1 MAFLNSIL
9 KNSSNHKIPF
19 EHWELNQPLTDG
31 QVQEIVNADIANPIE
46 HNLNYDG
53 TRAIDGGEGKFRE
66 GISDGGKALKFRC
79 FVTKENSNQFP
90 NLVEFIKELQTPST
104 YKKISEMINK
114 DLSNSYVRVEVIC
127 DRKGFWLNH
136 IAILKRN

>member
-9 KNSSNHKIPF
+9 KNSSNHKTPF

-53 TRAIDGGEGKFRE
+53 TRAIDGGEGKFRDCLLYT
-66 GISDGGKALKFRC
+66 S
-79 FVTKENSNQFP
+79 
-90 NLVEFIKELQTPST
+90 PSP
-104 YKKISEMINK
+104 
-114 DLSNSYVRVEVIC
+114 R
-127 DRKGFWLNH
+127 DRTRSRMPSS
-136 IAILKRN
+136 A